1 MKIRRLRFGKGFRVL
16 PGNRRSQAAEMVI
29 PPGDAEGDPR
39 NRHRGADQ
47 WLFVV
52 EGTASALVNG
62 RRHRL
67 SAGSLIFIPKGERH
81 EIKNTGR
88 GLLRTL
94 TSTSRRPTPRAAT
107 RCRAVGGSIRAC
119 QPTF

>member
-1 MKIRRLRFGKGFRVL
+1 MKLKRLRFKKGFRIV

-52 EGTASALVNG
+52 AGRGEALVRG

-67 SAGSLIFIPKGERH
+67 VPGSLIFIEHGERH

-88 GLLRTL
+88 ALLRTL
-94 TSTSRRPTPRAAT
+94 NFYVPPAYTRRGDELPRGK
-107 RCRAVGGSIRAC
+107 R
-119 QPTF
+119 